1 MSKDLTIRFEHL
13 NLKSIEGQLLMAAC
27 RMHTG
32 STEIDRMDEFLAQL
46 QEVHDELCFT
56 KELTK
61 VIKDA

>member
-1 MSKDLTIRFEHL
+1 
-13 NLKSIEGQLLMAAC
+13 MAAC

>member
-1 MSKDLTIRFEHL
+1 
-13 NLKSIEGQLLMAAC
+13 MAAC

-56 KELTK
+56 NELTK